1 MKKSSLILVG
11 FALLTAFIL
20 PGCDN
25 NTVPGKLTFLP
36 FNTATI
42 KYEISGSLS
51 GEETLYIRKDQT
63 ASHKYVTQNDA
74 EESTLELSLGSEKY
88 LANLIKMT
96 AIKVKNEEY
105 DKLVKMSKEEQLKQN
120 IRYALGLKDSDEV
133 PAPSGTKKVAGETCD
148 VYVIENVG
156 TACLWNGLV
165 LEKKISILGVENN
178 KKAVSIEIDK
188 EIPKDRFELPA
199 GVIVTN

>member
-1 MKKSSLILVG
+1 MKKSNLLLVG
-11 FALLTAFIL
+11 FALITALIL

-25 NTVPGKLTFLP
+25 NAVTKKLTFLP

-42 KYEISGSLS
+42 KYELSGSFK
-51 GEETLYIRKDQT
+51 GEETLYIKGDLS
-63 ASHKYVTQNDA
+63 ASHKYVTQGDQ
-74 EESTLELSLGSEKY
+74 EESTLDLNLGSEKY

-96 AIKVKNEEY
+96 AAKVKNEEY
-105 DKLVKMSKEEQLKQN
+105 DKLVKMTKEEQLKRY
-120 IRYALGLKDSDEV
+120 IRYALGLKDSDEIPS
-133 PAPSGTKKVAGETCD
+133 PAGTKKVAGETCD

-165 LEKKISILGVENN
+165 LEKEISILGVENN
-178 KKAVSIEIDK
+178 KKAVSLEIDK

-199 GVIVTN
+199 GIILTN